1 MLLINYTFVRPGSLR
16 EHTPGCRNKLC
27 HCGGC
32 SARCRLVLS
41 FPSLTVHQLSHSC
54 EPIRSR
60 SLLTS
65 SRLSILYWELSE
77 IPPILGLSEV
87 PIGHEECWAFQ
98 VRDVWMKSIQ
108 YPPQI
113 HKALRSE
120 NSVALN
126 SLKGL
131 FTPQWCSHKPHPNNR
146 HSQSTVKSIRCTRD
160 ISVSSRIR

>member
-16 EHTPGCRNKLC
+16 EHTPGCRNTLC

-32 SARCRLVLS
+32 SARCQLVLS
-41 FPSLTVHQLSHSC
+41 FPSLTVHQLSHGC
-54 EPIRSR
+54 ESIWSR
-60 SLLTS
+60 SPLTS

-77 IPPILGLSEV
+77 IPAILALFEV

-113 HKALRSE
+113 HKALGSE
-120 NSVALN
+120 NSVTLN
-126 SLKGL
+126 TLKG
-131 FTPQWCSHKPHPNNR
+131 QWCSHKPHPNNR
-146 HSQSTVKSIRCTRD
+146 HSQSTVKFIRCTRD
-160 ISVSSRIR
+160 TSVSSRVR